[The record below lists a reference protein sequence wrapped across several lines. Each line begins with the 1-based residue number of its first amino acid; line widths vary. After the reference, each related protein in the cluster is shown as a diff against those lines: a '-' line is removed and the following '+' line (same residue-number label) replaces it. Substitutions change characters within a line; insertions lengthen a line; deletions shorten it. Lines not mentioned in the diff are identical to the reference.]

1 MVSLPNHPDQT
12 ATAAVTRGTIR
23 VVLAMLVM
31 GSCVLGCSRPAPK
44 STIEIPCSFTGRCQ
58 VPMGRYGIACVI
70 APGNSYPSYSADSIG
85 KPGVPELSKYQKA
98 IIRRIQFRTKSRSIR
113 FVPSRQPDVTSGSL
127 PNDVARKD
135 YAAAGV
141 KMSPKT
147 VTPPTIV
154 PTTLYL
160 LSQNERSARAPGVM
174 RPISRSSDKSF
185 AGA

>member
-98 IIRRIQFRTKSRSIR
+98 IIRRIQFRTKSRSIP
-113 FVPSRQPDVTSGSL
+113 FVPSRHNESFYPLLGDFIVFDAVPGPCSSYYILNQRVHGNEFYSPTLL
-127 PNDVARKD
+127 P
-135 YAAAGV
+135 GPFP
-141 KMSPKT
+141 MT
-147 VTPPTIV
+147 
-154 PTTLYL
+154 
-160 LSQNERSARAPGVM
+160 
-174 RPISRSSDKSF
+174 
-185 AGA
+185 